1 MERNN
6 WVVDI
11 ETLLNCFILVAIHY
25 KTDEEKIFVIH
36 ESRNDIKGLLE
47 FLDTNIK
54 NREWHITFN
63 GLAFDSQVLDFIIKN
78 RKDLLELTGEK
89 AANKIYEKAQQLIVG
104 NNEREF
110 NFFNEKFLDIPQLD
124 LFKVHHYDN
133 PARRSSLKWLEYSM
147 DFHNIQEMPIHH
159 GTFIKATD
167 IPMIAG
173 YCKND
178 VLATKKLMQL
188 SKAQVNMRLDITE
201 KYGIRCYNFSLTKIG
216 SELLLDL
223 YCKKTGKKKWD
234 VRKIST
240 KRDTIKLKDVVF
252 PYVKFESPEFNILL
266 NKVNSAVVGTEKGD
280 FKFSQEFRG
289 SKFDY
294 GKGGVHQC
302 IHPGVY
308 HSDDIWSI
316 EDVDVAGLYPN
327 LAVQNKMYPAHLG
340 EEFYQVYKNDI
351 VDVRMAEKAK
361 KENRDM
367 AIIEGFKEAANA
379 SYGNSNNKFSWL
391 YDPFYT
397 FQTTVNGQ
405 LLLSMLVEKLLM
417 NLPDS
422 ILLQT
427 NTDGITIV
435 IKRANLEKYHNIC
448 KEWEKLTRL
457 TLEFN
462 QYKSMFIRDVNNYI
476 SLYTNGK
483 TKCKGEYEWEELA
496 NCKPSHL
503 HKNKSFL
510 IVPKA
515 VYNFFIHNISP
526 EQSLADNKNIF
537 DYCGGVKAKGEWEFF
552 ETCLVD
558 GKIAENALQKVTRYY
573 ISKKGC
579 KMIKRNKSDGR
590 VIQIEAGKWLQ
601 TSYNTH
607 DPNKAFDT
615 YDINHEF
622 YLDKIYKEIA
632 NIKATGAVQQLQL
645 FE

>member
-1 MERNN
+1 MERDN

-11 ETLLNCFILVAIHY
+11 ETLLNCFMLVAIHY
-25 KTDEEKIFVIH
+25 KTDEEKVFVVH
-36 ESRNDIKGLLE
+36 ESRNDLAELLE
-47 FLDTNIK
+47 FLDKNIG

-63 GLAFDSQVLDFIIKN
+63 GLAFDSQVIDFIITN
-78 RKDLLELTGEK
+78 RKELLQLP
-89 AANKIYEKAQQLIVG
+89 ADQVADRIYKKAQELIIG
-104 NNEREF
+104 NNMQERTW
-110 NFFNEKFLDIPQLD
+110 FNEKHLKIPQLD

-159 GTFIKATD
+159 GTFIKGSD
-167 IPMIAG
+167 IPMITS

-223 YCKKTGKKKWD
+223 YCKKTGRSKWD

-240 KRDTIKLKDVVF
+240 KRETIKLKDVVF
-252 PYVKFESPEFNILL
+252 PYVKFQTEEFNALL
-266 NKVNSAVVGTEKGD
+266 DKVNSTVVGTEKGD
-280 FKFSQEFRG
+280 FKCSQMFRD

-294 GKGGVHQC
+294 GKGGIHQC

-308 HSDDIWSI
+308 NSDDIWI
-316 EDVDVAGLYPN
+316 IMDLDVASLYPS
-327 LAVQNKMYPAHLG
+327 LAVVNQMYPAHLG

-351 VDVRMAEKAK
+351 VDVRLAEKAK

-379 SYGNSNNKFSWL
+379 SYGNSNNKYSWL

-405 LLLSMLVEKLLM
+405 LLLSMLVESLLLEM
-417 NLPDS
+417 PDS
-422 ILLQT
+422 VLLQT
-427 NTDGITIV
+427 NTDGMTMV
-435 IKRANLEKYHNIC
+435 IKRTNLEKYHKIC
-448 KEWEKLTRL
+448 KDWENLTKL

-462 QYKSMFIRDVNNYI
+462 EYKSMFIRDVNNYI
-476 SLYTNGK
+476 SLYMDGK
-483 TKCKGEYEWEELA
+483 TKCKGEFEWEELA

-526 EQSLADNKNIF
+526 EMSLAENKNIF

-558 GKIAENALQKVTRYY
+558 GKVVENALQKVTRYY
-573 ISKKGC
+573 VSRKGC

-590 VIQIEAGKWLQ
+590 VIQVEAGKWLQ
-601 TSYNTH
+601 TEYNKH
-607 DPNKAFDT
+607 DPNKSFES

-632 NIKATGAVQQLQL
+632 NIKSTGAVQQLQL
-645 FE
+645 F